1 LLAEGADA
9 RGADCGVGHVG
20 DGVCCWIV
28 SGRCRMCLCKG
39 VFLLPLRK
47 SRLLV
52 HDLTIGVPVGSQGS
66 QSEHLNAAAEHILIM
81 AG

>member
-1 LLAEGADA
+1 
-9 RGADCGVGHVG
+9 
-20 DGVCCWIV
+20 
-28 SGRCRMCLCKG
+28 MCLCKG